1 LSKLLLVED
10 DVDAADMVAEWLR
23 LQNHVVD
30 TVHSGTDAVAYLEG
44 ATKYDLVILD
54 WDLPGLTGL
63 QVCQRFREMG
73 GTTPILMLTG
83 RATVNS
89 KEQGLDSGA
98 DDYLTKPF
106 DMKELS
112 ARIRAILRRSGQML
126 LPSNLVVGDLQI
138 NPVSCLVTRSGEPIA
153 LSPKEYSLLEFF
165 ARHPNEVF
173 NAEALLERVWSSDS
187 EATPLTVR
195 VCINRLRSK
204 IDVEGKPSVIKNLHG
219 LGYKLETA

>member
-1 LSKLLLVED
+1 MSKLLLVED
-10 DVDAADMVAEWLR
+10 DVDAAEMVGDWLR
-23 LQNHVVD
+23 MQNHVVD
-30 TVHSGTDAVAYLEG
+30 TVHNGTDAIAYLQG
-44 ATKYDLVILD
+44 AGQYDLVILD
-54 WDLPGLTGL
+54 WDLPGLSGIE
-63 QVCQRFREMG
+63 VCRRFRDMG

-83 RATVNS
+83 RAAITS
-89 KEQGLDSGA
+89 KEEGLDSGA

-112 ARIRAILRRSGQML
+112 ARIRAITRRTGQIL
-126 LPSNLVVGDLQI
+126 LPTAMVVGDLTV
-138 NPVSCLVTRSGEPIA
+138 NPVSCLVTREGQPIA
-153 LSPKEYSLLEFF
+153 LTPKEYALLEFF

-204 IDVEGKPSVIKNLHG
+204 IDVEGKPSLIKNLHG
-219 LGYKLETA
+219 LGYKLET